1 MAGRIDSG
9 NVLSERLYRTA
20 VKLVQLAVDS
30 TLVIHWSRFLSARP
44 TPAASLC
51 PRLARRRPW
60 SLIIFCSVCLGLEEA
75 VTGTRDWACSECV
88 EAI

>member
-1 MAGRIDSG
+1 
-9 NVLSERLYRTA
+9 VPSERLYRTA

-44 TPAASLC
+44 TPAVSLC
-51 PRLARRRPW
+51 LRLARRRPW
-60 SLIIFCSVCLGLEEA
+60 SLIMFSSFCLGLEEA

-88 EAI
+88 VAI